1 MVYTTLI
8 PVICG
13 SGDINAFPSST
24 MSDFSVELAD
34 ALMLDGQWQCRL
46 NSVTMPNVNYNAG
59 ASVTSNSI
67 IVTLP
72 GILDG
77 SIICRHIGSTKLPL
91 LYRTGP
97 MLETNTAQR
106 YVYLQDQSP
115 LPIWRD
121 VQPSILNTLRVTCL
135 QINGVALPKT
145 DPTAPIGNRQNF
157 TTVSLVFRKI
167 GD

>member
-59 ASVTSNSI
+59 AGVTSNSI

-106 YVYLQDQSP
+106 YVYVQDQSP
-115 LPIWRD
+115 LRDLAGRAAQHFEYAARD
-121 VQPSILNTLRVTCL
+121 VLADQRCRPSED
-135 QINGVALPKT
+135 GPDGT
-145 DPTAPIGNRQNF
+145 DR
-157 TTVSLVFRKI
+157 
-167 GD
+167 